1 MNKTN
6 LSWSV
11 KAIMNAEDKLYSLVV
26 VDDEAG
32 TRDTLCSCFPWEK
45 LGFKVVF
52 QAGDGQ
58 KALDYIRQYPVDVVL
73 CDIRMPVFSGIDLAR
88 ELYLSKTPTKVVFLS
103 GYREFEYAKKAL
115 EFGVKNYILKPAKY
129 EELVN
134 VFSEIKRERD
144 EERYYKYPNVHV
156 SDKKAQNEGFDL
168 EDEII
173 KTVKNYVY
181 QNYSKATLEDAA
193 KLVYMNPNY
202 LSYYFKQKTG
212 GNFSDFLTEI
222 RMKNA
227 AKLLKNIDLKIY
239 EVGQMVGYSNAKNFT
254 RSFKKYFGMTPK
266 QYRNRGKRDKK
277 HENC

>member
-134 VFSEIKRERD
+134 VFSEIKRELD
-144 EERYYKYPNVHV
+144 EERYYKYLNVHV

-239 EVGQMVGYSNAKNFT
+239 EVAQMVGYSNAKNFT